1 MKLVYLFR
9 LIKTLFLI
17 IGYFKLRQ
25 IYEERHSFKKKKTN
39 CEFSKVKTDV
49 RIKRVTVQKERKL
62 GKVET

>member
-1 MKLVYLFR
+1 MRKGIHL
-9 LIKTLFLI
+9 
-17 IGYFKLRQ
+17 
-25 IYEERHSFKKKKTN
+25 KKKKKN